1 MFMFNTAASLS
12 FKNFQHI
19 HQDFGFR
26 GISCHQFP
34 TMAAMNRNVTVIW
47 DDSQEEKVDFKPPTP
62 PASGFH
68 SILPVLPVDDPT
80 GGMGWDVKIGQGPV
94 TLAQPVVPME
104 TSTPMRPRIVFFG
117 SKRIHEFQQFMN

>member
-12 FKNFQHI
+12 FNNFQNI

-80 GGMGWDVKIGQGPV
+80 GGGCEDWPGACDLGPACGAYGNIH
-94 TLAQPVVPME
+94 TYE
-104 TSTPMRPRIVFFG
+104 TQDCLFWFKTHP
-117 SKRIHEFQQFMN
+117 